1 MACCLRR
8 SNVTACGRSNARAR
22 SASRSGFDRSSRG
35 CISRAHLQRGRSEKP
50 PPMAQAAAAHG
61 AEDGQT
67 NKQFWA
73 LALGSIG
80 VVYGDIGTSPLY
92 ALREAVTAA
101 QHHGTP
107 VPDAVLGILS
117 LMTWTL
123 VLIVTVKYVIVLLN
137 ADNKGEGG
145 TFALMALGQSVAKR
159 SAPLILV
166 FGVVG
171 AAFFYGDAVITPA
184 ISVLSAVEG
193 LKLVAPALGDAVLP
207 ITVAILVALFAVQS
221 RGTAAVAQFFGPI

>member
-1 MACCLRR
+1 
-8 SNVTACGRSNARAR
+8 
-22 SASRSGFDRSSRG
+22 
-35 CISRAHLQRGRSEKP
+35 
-50 PPMAQAAAAHG
+50 MAQSTAAATAPRTG
-61 AEDGQT
+61 TPDQ
-67 NKQFWA
+67 QFWA

-101 QHHGTP
+101 QQQGASGT
-107 VPDAVLGILS
+107 DAVLGILS
-117 LMTWTL
+117 LIVWTL
-123 VLIVTVKYVIVLLN
+123 LLIVTLKYVLVLLN

-166 FGVVG
+166 LGVVG

-193 LKLVAPALGDAVLP
+193 LKLVAPRASSGMAGAADHRSSSSSCCLP
-207 ITVAILVALFAVQS
+207 CS
-221 RGTAAVAQFFGPI
+221 RAAPARSRSSSGRSRWSGSSCSPSAA